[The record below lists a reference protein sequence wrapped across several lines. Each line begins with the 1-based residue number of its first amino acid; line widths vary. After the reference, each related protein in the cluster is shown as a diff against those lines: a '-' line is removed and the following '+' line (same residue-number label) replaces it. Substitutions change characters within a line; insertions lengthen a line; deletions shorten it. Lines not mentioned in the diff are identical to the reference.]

1 MPPITPT
8 RALFVL
14 TTFLLVCFLWTWG
27 LPREYTPPQLPV
39 AKDDAT
45 KKPLGSQVLPE
56 PLVDDAGRK
65 PVPST
70 PGNESA
76 TPSSTADVRPGLDCK
91 SVRGASSIMIIV
103 RTSTHSTPSSLPAPL
118 KSLLAC
124 TPHVLVFSDRPGTLS
139 GYPLHDALASLS
151 PATKAAHPDFHAY
164 APSSPSHVPTP
175 DQASRLAKWTYLPT
189 IYQTATLAPSH
200 RFYLF
205 LDPSTTLTWTNLLQ
219 WLARLD
225 ARIPYY
231 IGAPAEHAET
241 KYARAAPAILLSYA
255 AMQHF
260 RTAYDDFYN
269 GTWESQVTSSTASG
283 DVVLAAAMKDARVEF
298 YAAAGLL
305 ETDGLADMEWRKE
318 RWCTP
323 VVGWAGLGAGER
335 EAVEKA
341 SSAWTDEKGW
351 DVPWTQGRAF
361 GALVE
366 THVEEIKE
374 GWDNRAEDTVL
385 KAVGDRKGEGMSELG
400 TFFLPSVY
408 VLLAFSLLCLVRFA
422 NSFFFLVLQ
431 NSPPKPLP
439 TARRPAKPTPRV
451 SSGSIARARATWA
464 RSCVLARGPALRS
477 GRVGGSWSG

>member
-1 MPPITPT
+1 
-8 RALFVL
+8 
-14 TTFLLVCFLWTWG
+14 
-27 LPREYTPPQLPV
+27 
-39 AKDDAT
+39 
-45 KKPLGSQVLPE
+45 
-56 PLVDDAGRK
+56 
-65 PVPST
+65 
-70 PGNESA
+70 
-76 TPSSTADVRPGLDCK
+76 
-91 SVRGASSIMIIV
+91 
-103 RTSTHSTPSSLPAPL
+103 
-118 KSLLAC
+118 
-124 TPHVLVFSDRPGTLS
+124 
-139 GYPLHDALASLS
+139 
-151 PATKAAHPDFHAY
+151 
-164 APSSPSHVPTP
+164 
-175 DQASRLAKWTYLPT
+175 
-189 IYQTATLAPSH
+189 
-200 RFYLF
+200 
-205 LDPSTTLTWTNLLQ
+205 
-219 WLARLD
+219 
-225 ARIPYY
+225 
-231 IGAPAEHAET
+231 
-241 KYARAAPAILLSYA
+241 
-255 AMQHF
+255 
-260 RTAYDDFYN
+260 
-269 GTWESQVTSSTASG
+269 
-283 DVVLAAAMKDARVEF
+283 MKDARVEF